1 MVRGGV
7 RQRWRRCSSDWL
19 RADVFEAYADAE
31 GMRIAW
37 KIVRWMRRKMGVRKR
52 AELAHY
58 TYTR

>member
-37 KIVRWMRRKMGVRKR
+37 KIVRWMRRKTGVRKR

-58 TYTR
+58 TCTR

>member
-1 MVRGGV
+1 
-7 RQRWRRCSSDWL
+7 
-19 RADVFEAYADAE
+19 
-31 GMRIAW
+31 MRIAW

>member
-19 RADVFEAYADAE
+19 RAEVFEAYADAE
-31 GMRIAW
+31 CMRIAW
-37 KIVRWMRRKMGVRKR
+37 KIVRWMRREMAVRKR